1 MREGGRRGGEG
12 GGANCRRREHV
23 RARARARACLK
34 TARGEARLPKSMVV
48 NLLSLSSEGS
58 LIVTSPTCKSAVLP
72 LPSASTISVE
82 GAPPA
87 GAAGRSRAVGSTRNM
102 KSEVRK
108 PPRKAVPQRQMTS
121 TSSSYLGVRDV
132 KYGGRA
138 TGGDQR
144 SLDGGEPGLQ
154 MTYPVPIKCIAS
166 TRMRYTAQPIS
177 APEAKPD
184 KTPCVVGETCPGTIF
199 SPISAVGTGTGEGAG
214 AGMDMGDD
222 VGLCLDVGVVLSERA
237 HGRTWGEGA
246 HPRAR
251 AHI

>member
-1 MREGGRRGGEG
+1 MHVVSSGPYTVVHSSQGRVSAYLLSDLVVHGGGEDAPGERMVAHLEGEADSKSVDQVVCEITAADGCWRGLGWGRGWEVVGKTRRQQVSERGRGGRGT
-12 GGANCRRREHV
+12 NCRRREHV
-23 RARARARACLK
+23 RARARACACFWGALK
-34 TARGEARLPKSMVV
+34 TARGEPRLPKSMVV

-132 KYGGRA
+132 K
-138 TGGDQR
+138 
-144 SLDGGEPGLQ
+144 
-154 MTYPVPIKCIAS
+154 
-166 TRMRYTAQPIS
+166 
-177 APEAKPD
+177 
-184 KTPCVVGETCPGTIF
+184 
-199 SPISAVGTGTGEGAG
+199 
-214 AGMDMGDD
+214 
-222 VGLCLDVGVVLSERA
+222 
-237 HGRTWGEGA
+237 
-246 HPRAR
+246 
-251 AHI
+251 